1 MPLED
6 ARGVEFGIGQP
17 HRCQVGR
24 LFIVDRLVLGTGNE
38 VRFDRDQIVDQF
50 GPRHLVVE
58 AHRDDVV
65 AFEARH
71 DAGGRAG
78 SGQRG
83 HEVGADGGIGSD
95 DGAYNVH
102 GSEIRMTAAQ
112 VRRARVIAV
121 GRNAAWVVR
130 DGEREP
136 VLAALRKTLARTVL
150 APGDMVEIQALDDDR
165 VVIDRVEPRSFALVR
180 RTGGG
185 RTKTMAANVE
195 TMAIVVAL
203 TDPPPSL
210 PMLDRLIAFAVQHEV
225 EAALILTKADLAGAA
240 AAAGMGAVYAPLGV
254 PVLVVQPKSGA
265 GIDALEHYLDGRH
278 ALLVGNSGVG
288 KSSIFRALGGTA
300 TVGDLSRFGRGRQTT
315 TSARLF
321 QTATGFLVDSPGIG
335 EFILDPMPA
344 AELPQLFVEMREPA
358 TRCRF
363 DDCRHLAEPDCA
375 VREAVAEGRIAAS
388 RYASYLELATA
399 PGLPSGRVF

>member
-1 MPLED
+1 VPLED
-6 ARGVEFGIGQP
+6 TRCVEFRVGQP
-17 HRCQVGR
+17 NGR
-24 LFIVDRLVLGTGNE
+24 QMRRYFVVDGLGFE
-38 VRFDRDQIVDQF
+38 FRDEMRFDRDQVVDEVDS
-50 GPRHLVVE
+50 RDVVVK
-58 AHRDDVV
+58 AHRNDVV
-65 AFEARH
+65 AFEARY
-71 DAGGRAG
+71 DPGGRAG
-78 SGQRG
+78 AGQRG
-83 HEVGADGGIGSD
+83 QEVGADGGIGGD
-95 DGAYNVH
+95 DGTNHLHSHEV
-102 GSEIRMTAAQ
+102 RMTAPQ
-112 VRRARVIAV
+112 VRRAIVIAV

-136 VLAALRKTLARTVL
+136 VLAALRKTLDRTVL
-150 APGDMVEIQALDDDR
+150 APGDIVAIQALDDDR

-180 RTGGG
+180 RTAGG

-210 PMLDRLIAFAVQHEV
+210 PMLDRLLAFAAQHEV
-225 EAALILTKADLAGAA
+225 EAALILTKADLAGEEALER
-240 AAAGMGAVYAPLGV
+240 MRSIYAPLGI
-254 PVLVVQPKSGA
+254 PVLVVQPKSGT
-265 GIDALEHYLDGRH
+265 GVDDLQRYLVGRH

-321 QTATGFLVDSPGIG
+321 QTADGFLVDSPGIG
-335 EFILDPMPA
+335 EFILDPMPP
-344 AELPQLFVEMREPA
+344 AELPRLFVEMREPA

-363 DDCRHLAEPDCA
+363 DDCRHLQEPDCA
-375 VREAVAEGRIAAS
+375 VREAVAEGRIASS
-388 RYASYLELATA
+388 RYESYRELATA

>member
-1 MPLED
+1 
-6 ARGVEFGIGQP
+6 
-17 HRCQVGR
+17 
-24 LFIVDRLVLGTGNE
+24 
-38 VRFDRDQIVDQF
+38 
-50 GPRHLVVE
+50 
-58 AHRDDVV
+58 
-65 AFEARH
+65 
-71 DAGGRAG
+71 
-78 SGQRG
+78 
-83 HEVGADGGIGSD
+83 
-95 DGAYNVH
+95 
-102 GSEIRMTAAQ
+102 MTAAQ

-130 DGEREP
+130 DGDDEP

-150 APGDMVEIQALDDDR
+150 APGDLVAVRALEDGR
-165 VVIDRVEPRSFALVR
+165 VVVDAVEPRSFALVR
-180 RTGGG
+180 RTAGG

-210 PMLDRLIAFAVQHEV
+210 AMLDRLIAFGVQHGIA
-225 EAALILTKADLAGAA
+225 AALILTKADLAGAA
-240 AAAGMGAVYAPLGV
+240 AAERIGAVYAPLGI
-254 PVLVVQPKSGA
+254 PVLVVQPKTGD
-265 GIDALEHYLDGRH
+265 GIDALRAYLAGRH

-288 KSSIFRALGGTA
+288 KSSIFRALGGIA

-321 QTATGFLVDSPGIG
+321 AGPDGFLVDSPGIG

-344 AELPQLFVEMREPA
+344 AELPRLFAEMREPA

-388 RYASYLELATA
+388 RYASYRELATA
-399 PGLPSGRVF
+399 PGPSQWA

>member
-1 MPLED
+1 M
-6 ARGVEFGIGQP
+6 
-17 HRCQVGR
+17 GR
-24 LFIVDRLVLGTGNE
+24 FFIIEWLVLDTRDE
-38 VRFDRDQIVDQF
+38 VRFDRDQVVDEF
-50 GPRHLVVE
+50 GPRDLIVE
-58 AHRDDVV
+58 AHRDHVV
-65 AFEARH
+65 ALEARN
-71 DAGGRAG
+71 DPRRRAG
-78 SGQRG
+78 AAQCR
-83 HEVGADGGIGSD
+83 HEIGADGGIGSD
-95 DGAYNVH
+95 DGSDYVH
-102 GSEIRMTAAQ
+102 APEVRMTPSQ

-150 APGDMVEIQALDDDR
+150 APGDMVAIQALDDDR
-165 VVIDRVEPRSFALVR
+165 VVINGVEPRSFALVR
-180 RTGGG
+180 RTAGG

-225 EAALILTKADLAGAA
+225 EAALILTKADLAGTAA
-240 AAAGMGAVYAPLGV
+240 AEAIGAVYAPLEV
-254 PVLVVQPKSGA
+254 PVLVVQPKTGA
-265 GIDALEHYLDGRH
+265 GIDALQSYLAGRH
-278 ALLVGNSGVG
+278 TLLVGNSGVG

-321 QTATGFLVDSPGIG
+321 QTEDGFLVDSPGIG

-388 RYASYLELATA
+388 RYESYRELATA

>member
-1 MPLED
+1 VPLED
-6 ARGVEFGIGQP
+6 ARCVEFGITEP
-17 HRCQVGR
+17 HRRQVGR
-24 LFIVDRLVLGTGNE
+24 FFVVAGDVVGARHE
-38 VRFDRDQIVDQF
+38 VRFDGDHVVDQF
-50 GPRHLVVE
+50 AGRDVVVE
-58 AHRDDVV
+58 PHRDDVV
-65 AFEARH
+65 ALETGH
-71 DAGGRAG
+71 DPRRRAG
-78 SGQRG
+78 AGQCG
-83 HEVGADGGIGSD
+83 QQVGTHGGVGGYDGTD
-95 DGAYNVH
+95 HLHVDGV
-102 GSEIRMTAAQ
+102 RMTPPQ

-130 DGEREP
+130 ETEREP

-150 APGDMVEIQALDDDR
+150 APGDMVAVAELDDDR
-165 VVIDRVEPRSFALVR
+165 VIIDRIEPRSFALVR
-180 RTGGG
+180 RTAGG

-225 EAALILTKADLAGAA
+225 EAALILTKADLAGEEAA
-240 AAAGMGAVYAPLGV
+240 RRFAAVYTPLGV
-254 PVLVVQPKSGA
+254 PVLVVQPKAGA
-265 GIDALEHYLDGRH
+265 GIDDLQRYLDGRH

-300 TVGDLSRFGRGRQTT
+300 AVGDLSRFGRGRQTT

-321 QTATGFLVDSPGIG
+321 QTERGFLIDSPGIG

-388 RYASYLELATA
+388 RYASYRELATG
-399 PGLPSGRVF
+399 PGR

>member
-1 MPLED
+1 MALEEMH
-6 ARGVEFGIGQP
+6 RFLVVERF
-17 HRCQVGR
+17 
-24 LFIVDRLVLGTGNE
+24 VLGARNE
-38 VRFDRDQIVDQF
+38 VRLDRDQVVDHL
-50 GPRHLVVE
+50 GSRDLVVKTD
-58 AHRDDVV
+58 RDDVV
-65 AFEARH
+65 ALETRD
-71 DAGGRAG
+71 DAGRRAG
-78 SGQRG
+78 ATQRG
-83 HEVGADGGIGSD
+83 NEVRADGGIGSD
-95 DGAYNVH
+95 DGSNDVH
-102 GSEIRMTAAQ
+102 AGEVRMTASQ

-130 DGEREP
+130 EGEREP

-150 APGDMVEIQALDDDR
+150 APGDMVAIQALDDDR
-165 VVIDRVEPRSFALVR
+165 VVIDGVEPRSFALVR

-210 PMLDRLIAFAVQHEV
+210 PMLDHLIAFAVQHEV
-225 EAALILTKADLAGAA
+225 EAALILTKADLAGPDAA
-240 AAAGMGAVYAPLGV
+240 ARIAAVYAPLGV
-254 PVLVVQPKSGA
+254 PVLVVQPKTGA
-265 GIDALEHYLDGRH
+265 GIDALQAYLAGRH

-321 QTATGFLVDSPGIG
+321 QTENGFLVDSPGIG
-335 EFILDPMPA
+335 EFILDPMPP

-363 DDCRHLAEPDCA
+363 DDCRHLSEPDCA

-388 RYASYLELATA
+388 RYESYQALAREGT
-399 PGLPSGRVF
+399 GTRGPSQAR

>member
-1 MPLED
+1 
-6 ARGVEFGIGQP
+6 
-17 HRCQVGR
+17 
-24 LFIVDRLVLGTGNE
+24 
-38 VRFDRDQIVDQF
+38 
-50 GPRHLVVE
+50 
-58 AHRDDVV
+58 
-65 AFEARH
+65 
-71 DAGGRAG
+71 
-78 SGQRG
+78 
-83 HEVGADGGIGSD
+83 
-95 DGAYNVH
+95 
-102 GSEIRMTAAQ
+102 MTAAQ

-130 DGEREP
+130 DGDAEP

-150 APGDMVEIQALDDDR
+150 APGDLVAVRALEDGR
-165 VVIDRVEPRSFALVR
+165 VVVDAVEPRSFALVR
-180 RTGGG
+180 RTAGG

-210 PMLDRLIAFAVQHEV
+210 AMLDRLIAFGVQHGIA
-225 EAALILTKADLAGAA
+225 AALILTKADLAGAA
-240 AAAGMGAVYAPLGV
+240 AAERIGAVYAPLGI
-254 PVLVVQPKSGA
+254 PVLVVQPKTGD
-265 GIDALEHYLDGRH
+265 GIDALRAYLAGRH

-288 KSSIFRALGGTA
+288 KSSIFRALGGIA

-321 QTATGFLVDSPGIG
+321 AGPDGFLIDSPGIG

-344 AELPQLFVEMREPA
+344 AELPRLFAEMREPA

-388 RYASYLELATA
+388 RYASYRELATA
-399 PGLPSGRVF
+399 PGPSQWA

>member
-1 MPLED
+1 
-6 ARGVEFGIGQP
+6 
-17 HRCQVGR
+17 
-24 LFIVDRLVLGTGNE
+24 
-38 VRFDRDQIVDQF
+38 
-50 GPRHLVVE
+50 
-58 AHRDDVV
+58 
-65 AFEARH
+65 
-71 DAGGRAG
+71 
-78 SGQRG
+78 
-83 HEVGADGGIGSD
+83 
-95 DGAYNVH
+95 
-102 GSEIRMTAAQ
+102 MTPSQ

-150 APGDMVEIQALDDDR
+150 APGDMVAIQALDDDR
-165 VVIDRVEPRSFALVR
+165 VVIDGVEPRSFALVR
-180 RTGGG
+180 RTAGG

-225 EAALILTKADLAGAA
+225 EAALILTKADLAGTAA
-240 AAAGMGAVYAPLGV
+240 AEAIGAVYAPLEV
-254 PVLVVQPKSGA
+254 PVLVVQPKTGA
-265 GIDALEHYLDGRH
+265 GIDALQSYLAGRH
-278 ALLVGNSGVG
+278 TLLVGNSGVG

-300 TVGDLSRFGRGRQTT
+300 TVGHLSRFGRGRQTT

-321 QTATGFLVDSPGIG
+321 QTEDGFLVDSPGIG

-388 RYASYLELATA
+388 RYESYRELATA

>member
-1 MPLED
+1 
-6 ARGVEFGIGQP
+6 
-17 HRCQVGR
+17 
-24 LFIVDRLVLGTGNE
+24 
-38 VRFDRDQIVDQF
+38 
-50 GPRHLVVE
+50 
-58 AHRDDVV
+58 
-65 AFEARH
+65 
-71 DAGGRAG
+71 
-78 SGQRG
+78 
-83 HEVGADGGIGSD
+83 
-95 DGAYNVH
+95 
-102 GSEIRMTAAQ
+102 MTAAQ

-130 DGEREP
+130 DGDAEP

-150 APGDMVEIQALDDDR
+150 APGDLVAVRALEDGR
-165 VVIDRVEPRSFALVR
+165 VVVDAVEPRSFALVR
-180 RTGGG
+180 RTAGG

-210 PMLDRLIAFAVQHEV
+210 AMLDRLIAFGVQHGIA
-225 EAALILTKADLAGAA
+225 AALILTKADLAGAA
-240 AAAGMGAVYAPLGV
+240 AAERIGAVYAPLGI
-254 PVLVVQPKSGA
+254 PVLVVQPKTGD
-265 GIDALEHYLDGRH
+265 GIDALRAYLAGRH

-288 KSSIFRALGGTA
+288 KSSIFRALGGIA

-321 QTATGFLVDSPGIG
+321 AGPDGFLIDSPGIG

-344 AELPQLFVEMREPA
+344 AELPRLFAEMREPA

-363 DDCRHLAEPDCA
+363 EDCRHLAEPDCA

-388 RYASYLELATA
+388 RYASYRELATA
-399 PGLPSGRVF
+399 PGPSQWA

>member
-1 MPLED
+1 
-6 ARGVEFGIGQP
+6 
-17 HRCQVGR
+17 
-24 LFIVDRLVLGTGNE
+24 
-38 VRFDRDQIVDQF
+38 
-50 GPRHLVVE
+50 
-58 AHRDDVV
+58 
-65 AFEARH
+65 
-71 DAGGRAG
+71 
-78 SGQRG
+78 
-83 HEVGADGGIGSD
+83 
-95 DGAYNVH
+95 
-102 GSEIRMTAAQ
+102 MTAAQ

-130 DGEREP
+130 DGDAEP

-150 APGDMVEIQALDDDR
+150 APGDLVAVRALEDGR
-165 VVIDRVEPRSFALVR
+165 VVVDAVEPRSFALVR
-180 RTGGG
+180 RTAGG

-210 PMLDRLIAFAVQHEV
+210 AMLDRLIAFGVQHGIA
-225 EAALILTKADLAGAA
+225 AALILTKADLAGAA
-240 AAAGMGAVYAPLGV
+240 AAERIGAVYAPLGI
-254 PVLVVQPKSGA
+254 PVLVVQPKTGD
-265 GIDALEHYLDGRH
+265 GIDALRAYLAGRH

-288 KSSIFRALGGTA
+288 KSSIFRALGGIA

-321 QTATGFLVDSPGIG
+321 AGPDGFLIDSPGIG

-344 AELPQLFVEMREPA
+344 AELPRLFAEMREPA

-388 RYASYLELATA
+388 RYASYREHATA
-399 PGLPSGRVF
+399 PGPSQWA

>member
-1 MPLED
+1 M
-6 ARGVEFGIGQP
+6 RRF
-17 HRCQVGR
+17 
-24 LFIVDRLVLGTGNE
+24 FIVERFVFGRRDE
-38 VRFDRDQIVDQF
+38 VRFNRNQIVDQL
-50 GPRHLVVE
+50 GPGNRVIEAYRH
-58 AHRDDVV
+58 DVV
-65 AFEARH
+65 AFETR
-71 DAGGRAG
+71 DDPGGRAG
-78 SGQRG
+78 AGQHG
-83 HEVGADGGIGSD
+83 QQVGADGGITSD
-95 DGAYNVH
+95 DGSNYVH
-102 GSEIRMTAAQ
+102 EGEVRMTASQ

-130 DGEREP
+130 EGEREP

-150 APGDMVEIQALDDDR
+150 APGDMVAIQALDDDR
-165 VVIDRVEPRSFALVR
+165 VVIDGVEPRSFALIR

-210 PMLDRLIAFAVQHEV
+210 PMLDHLIAFAVQHEV
-225 EAALILTKADLAGAA
+225 EAALILTKADLAGTAA
-240 AAAGMGAVYAPLGV
+240 ADRIAAIYAPLGV
-254 PVLVVQPKSGA
+254 PVLVVQPKTGA
-265 GIDALEHYLDGRH
+265 GVDALQAYLTGRH

-321 QTATGFLVDSPGIG
+321 QTENGFLVDSPGIG
-335 EFILDPMPA
+335 EFILDPMPP

-358 TRCRF
+358 TCCRF
-363 DDCRHLAEPDCA
+363 DDCRHLHEPDCA

-388 RYASYLELATA
+388 RYQSYRELATA
-399 PGLPSGRVF
+399 PGLHSGRIF